1 MLINISVIDN
11 LIHVGGI
18 KMLHK
23 HTYLPLCVLTACA
36 LPGRELRSGVKC
48 IIVTIVTGSL
58 WLVRRYPQRQV
69 NLKTISTIPSH

>member
-23 HTYLPLCVLTACA
+23 HTYLPLCVLT
-36 LPGRELRSGVKC
+36 GVKC

-58 WLVRRYPQRQV
+58 WLVRRYRQRQV